1 MWEKIKSMA
10 KAVYDYLASRPADTW
25 QHILA
30 GQLISF
36 VLTLFG
42 IWCWVGFI
50 GGVLIGIGKEVW
62 DSRHSELHTPE
73 WRDVLNTAIGALLG
87 VLMAII

>member
-1 MWEKIKSMA
+1 MLAKIKQTAM
-10 KAVYDYLASRPADTW
+10 AVYSYIASRPADTW
-25 QHILA
+25 LHILA

-62 DSRHSELHTPE
+62 DSWHSELHTPE
-73 WRDVLNTAIGALLG
+73 WRDVLNTAIGAFMG
-87 VLMAII
+87 ALMAII

>member
-1 MWEKIKSMA
+1 MWNRLKQMA
-10 KAVYDYLASRPADTW
+10 EAVCSYIARRPVDTW
-25 QHILA
+25 LHILA

-36 VLTLFG
+36 VLALFG

-73 WRDVLNTAIGALLG
+73 WRDVLNTAIGAFMG
-87 VLMAII
+87 ALMAII